1 MTELGIVTNRLGFVG
16 IIALAACTGA
26 PPPLEC
32 FDDEDCPP
40 SNVCQQLTCV
50 PGVQH
55 QTGDA
60 AQACPDADCGV
71 DGSEPTPDAGARDAG
86 FTALEVGVPDGD
98 AGETTPLGRHNIVFV
113 TSTGY
118 PPGALG
124 GLEGADAICRRHAEQ
139 EELPRPET
147 YVALLSDRKRSARS
161 KLAGSRGWVRTDGL
175 AFADRLSDLISGRIW
190 HPAALD
196 ERGMAPDVPMVP
208 TGSSSE
214 LRLRGDASTCESWTS
229 TTAGNVSPVGDS
241 RDGAGFWLNDQ
252 TGPRGCDEPLALFCF
267 GTGQTAPVAPP
278 ELPPDARIAFSTTER
293 IGSGGGLASLDALCQ
308 RQADE
313 AGLTGR
319 TFVAL
324 TAPGP
329 GLNVLSRFEL
339 EDGPWYRPDGV
350 KVADGLL
357 NLSNESLL
365 APVNTDAEGIYAF
378 NRSILAGAFGTA
390 SAALHCGSWTST
402 LGQTRIGQSGSSTRF
417 FRGNFTP
424 CTSEFNL
431 LCFEVASST
440 GT

>member
-1 MTELGIVTNRLGFVG
+1 MTELGIVTNRLGLVG
-16 IIALAACTGA
+16 IIAIAACTSA

-60 AQACPDADCGV
+60 GQACPDAGCGV
-71 DGSEPTPDAGARDAG
+71 DGGEPTPDAGAPDAG
-86 FTALEVGVPDGD
+86 FTTPDIGVVDHD
-98 AGETTPLGRHNIVFV
+98 AG
-113 TSTGY
+113 
-118 PPGALG
+118 
-124 GLEGADAICRRHAEQ
+124 
-139 EELPRPET
+139 
-147 YVALLSDRKRSARS
+147 
-161 KLAGSRGWVRTDGL
+161 
-175 AFADRLSDLISGRIW
+175 
-190 HPAALD
+190 
-196 ERGMAPDVPMVP
+196 
-208 TGSSSE
+208 
-214 LRLRGDASTCESWTS
+214 
-229 TTAGNVSPVGDS
+229 
-241 RDGAGFWLNDQ
+241 
-252 TGPRGCDEPLALFCF
+252 EPLALFCF

-278 ELPPDARIAFSTTER
+278 ELPADARIAFSTTER
-293 IGSGGGLASLDALCQ
+293 IRSGGGLASLDALCQ

-313 AGLTGR
+313 AGLMGR

-339 EDGPWYRPDGV
+339 DDGPWYRPDGV

-357 NLSNESLL
+357 NLASEPLL
-365 APVNTDAEGIYAF
+365 APVNTDAAGVYAF

-417 FRGNFTP
+417 FRGIFAP
-424 CTSEFNL
+424 CTSELHL
-431 LCFEVASST
+431 LCFEVASNT